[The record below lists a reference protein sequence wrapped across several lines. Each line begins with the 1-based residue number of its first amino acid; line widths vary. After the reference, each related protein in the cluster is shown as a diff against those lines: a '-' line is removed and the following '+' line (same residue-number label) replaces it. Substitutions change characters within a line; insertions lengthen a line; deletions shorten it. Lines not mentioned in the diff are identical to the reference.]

1 MIRLKAPAKINLSLR
16 VLGRRSDGYHEV
28 DSLMQM
34 VSLYDE
40 IEIHPHPRAIEIRTS
55 GASLS
60 DGPGNLAYDAAVALG
75 KASGIDRGAIIE
87 LTKHIPIGAG
97 LGGGSSD
104 AATVLAGL
112 NRHWRLGWP
121 RRRLAE
127 LGATLGSDVPFF
139 FSGPTARVGG
149 RGERVERIARTH
161 LQSDLLQGQWAV
173 LINPGIAVSTRWAF
187 EALGAPLLD
196 QSLYSTTGLTK
207 PGSADRIPRFPGAP
221 APSCPVEN
229 SLESVTAMKYPVIL
243 EMKRTLQDAGA
254 SVVSMSG
261 SGPTVFGL
269 FPARAPA
276 AAALKAVPSIWK
288 GWIVRLLCRAPW

>member
-16 VLGRRSDGYHEV
+16 VLGRRPDGYHDV

-40 IEIHPHPRAIEIRTS
+40 IDIQPHSRTIEIRTS

-60 DGPGNLAYDAAVALG
+60 NGPGNLAYDAAVALA
-75 KASGIDRGAIIE
+75 KASGTGRGAIIE

-112 NRHWRLGWP
+112 NRQWRLRWP

-139 FSGPTARVGG
+139 FWGPTARVGG
-149 RGERVERIARTH
+149 RGERVERMARPH
-161 LQSDLLQGQWAV
+161 REGEGDWAV
-173 LINPGIAVSTRWAF
+173 LMNPGIAVSTRWAF

-196 QSLYSTTGLTK
+196 RSLHSPSGLTK
-207 PGSADRIPRFPGAP
+207 PGSADTIPRFPGAP
-221 APSCPVEN
+221 APSYPVEN
-229 SLESVTAMKYPVIL
+229 SLESVTAMKYPVVL

-254 SVVSMSG
+254 SAVSMSG

-269 FPARAPA
+269 FPARAQA
-276 AAALKAVPSIWK
+276 AAALKAVPAVWK
-288 GWIVRLLCRAPW
+288 AWMVRLLRRAPW